1 MRLSEM
7 LREDTI
13 VVGFKSSLKQDILE
27 ELIDIA
33 EKTGKIKDRNEALKA
48 VIAREEM
55 MSTGLE
61 HGIAIPHAKTN
72 AVSEIVM
79 AMGIAKEG
87 VDFDAVDGNQ
97 SYIFFF
103 LLAPENAAAANVK
116 LLAQIARITSS
127 ADFRNKIIKAE
138 SPAQILEIL
147 ISEE

>member
-13 VVGFKSSLKQDILE
+13 VVGFKSTQKQNILE
-27 ELIDIA
+27 ELIDLA
-33 EKTGKIKDRNEALKA
+33 AKTGKIKDRDEALKA
-48 VIAREEM
+48 VIDREKM

-72 AVSEIVM
+72 AVSEIVI
-79 AMGIAKEG
+79 AMGVSKEG
-87 VDFDAVDGNQ
+87 VDFEAVDEKP
-97 SYIFFF
+97 SHIFFL

-116 LLAQIARITSS
+116 LLAQIARVTSN
-127 ADFRNKIIKAE
+127 AEFRSNIIKAE

-147 ISEE
+147 SSEE

>member
-1 MRLSEM
+1 M

-13 VVGFKSSLKQDILE
+13 VVGFRSSLKQDILE
-27 ELIDIA
+27 ELVDIA

-79 AMGIAKEG
+79 AMGVAEEG

-97 SYIFFF
+97 SYIFFL

-147 ISEE
+147 MSEE

>member
-13 VVGFKSSLKQDILE
+13 VVGFRSSLKQDILE
-27 ELIDIA
+27 ELVDIA

-79 AMGIAKEG
+79 AMGVAEEG

-97 SYIFFF
+97 SYIFFL

-147 ISEE
+147 MSEE